1 MVKHANSHSGKDFLH
16 FAKKQGISFSPL
28 KISHLTK
35 QNDVNDC
42 LKISRAG
49 YNLSMPSPNLPVG
62 NTILSVSSLNRQV
75 RDCLETAFPLTW
87 VGGEISNLTYAA
99 SGHVYFSL
107 KDNTAQVRCVMW
119 RSRAQVLGWRLEN
132 GQKIEARVLVSFYE
146 PRGEFQ
152 LNVEAI
158 RRAGQG
164 DLFERFLQLKA
175 KLEKEG
181 IFATECKRA
190 LPAFPR
196 RLAIVTSLQA
206 AALRDVLTTL
216 HRRAPHV
223 GITLFPTPV
232 QGDGAGARIA
242 EAVSAAGHS
251 DCDAIILC
259 RGGGSIEDLW
269 AFNEESVAR
278 AIRATAIPVIAGVGH
293 ETDFTIAD
301 FAADLRAPTP
311 TAAAE
316 LASPDRDALLDRL
329 TQLESHLGRRID
341 RTLSDHLQ
349 RLDWLATRLVH
360 PAERLRQRQR
370 DIDTLGSRLQHALRR
385 QSDHCAVRLEALG
398 RRYNSARP
406 RPAKLAESI
415 SHLQYRLTRQSQWA
429 ISQHS
434 GKLNAL
440 ASSLSQLDPH
450 AVLSRGYTLAIGA
463 DGRAI
468 RNATQL
474 SAGDLL
480 KLRFASGAAEAT
492 VNQVVA
498 APEAD

>member
-1 MVKHANSHSGKDFLH
+1 MNDANPYPAKDFSCS
-16 FAKKQGISFSPL
+16 AKKQGTSFRPL
-28 KISHLTK
+28 KIKGLTK
-35 QNDVNDC
+35 QNDVNVW
-42 LKISRAG
+42 LTNSHAG
-49 YNLSMPSPNLPVG
+49 YNQGMQNPASPVDNF
-62 NTILSVSSLNRQV
+62 ILSVSGLNRQV
-75 RDCLETAFPLTW
+75 RDCLESAFPLTW
-87 VGGEISNLTYAA
+87 VGGEISNLTHAA

-107 KDNTAQVRCVMW
+107 KDASAQVRCVMW
-119 RSRAQVLGWRLEN
+119 RSRAQLLGWRLEN
-132 GQKIEARVLVSFYE
+132 GQQVEARVLVSFYE

-175 KLEKEG
+175 KLESEG
-181 IFATECKRA
+181 FFAADGKKR
-190 LPAFPR
+190 LPSFPR

-223 GITLFPTPV
+223 SITLFPTPV
-232 QGDGAGARIA
+232 QGEGAGPKIA
-242 EAVSAAGHS
+242 EALSAAGRS

-269 AFNEESVAR
+269 AFNEECVAR
-278 AIRATAIPVIAGVGH
+278 AIRASAIPVIAGVGH

-329 TQLESHLGRRID
+329 TQLGNQLGRRID
-341 RTLSDHLQ
+341 RSLSDHLQ

-360 PAERLRQRQR
+360 PAERIRQRQR
-370 DIDTLGSRLQHALRR
+370 DIETLGSRLQHALRR
-385 QSDHCAVRLEALG
+385 QSEHCAVRLQALV
-398 RRYNSARP
+398 RRHNSARP
-406 RPAKLAESI
+406 RPKNLAEGI
-415 SHLQYRLTRQSQWA
+415 AHLQYRLSRQSQWA

-434 GKLNAL
+434 GKLNSL
-440 ASSLSQLDPH
+440 ASSLTQLDPH

-468 RNATQL
+468 RDATQL

-480 KLRFASGAAEAT
+480 KLRFASGAAEVT

-498 APEAD
+498 TPEAD

>member
-1 MVKHANSHSGKDFLH
+1 M
-16 FAKKQGISFSPL
+16 
-28 KISHLTK
+28 
-35 QNDVNDC
+35 QNA
-42 LKISRAG
+42 IQ
-49 YNLSMPSPNLPVG
+49 PVG
-62 NTILSVSSLNRQV
+62 NSVLSVSSLNRQV
-75 RDCLETAFPLTW
+75 RDCLESAFPLTW

-107 KDNTAQVRCVMW
+107 KDANAQVRCVMW

-175 KLEKEG
+175 KLENEG
-181 IFATECKRA
+181 IFAVDRKKA
-190 LPAFPR
+190 LPSFPR
-196 RLAIVTSLQA
+196 RLAIVTSPQA

-223 GITLFPTPV
+223 AITLFPTPV
-232 QGDGAGARIA
+232 QGEGAGAKIA
-242 EAVSAAGHS
+242 EAIAQAANS

-278 AIRATAIPVIAGVGH
+278 AINASAIPVISGVGH

-329 TQLESHLGRRID
+329 TQLENHLGRRMD
-341 RTLSDHLQ
+341 RTLSDQLQ

-360 PAERLRQRQR
+360 PAERIRQRQR
-370 DIDTLGSRLQHALRR
+370 ETDTLGSRLHHALRR
-385 QSDHCAVRLEALG
+385 QTEHCAVRLHSLG
-398 RRYNSARP
+398 LRHASARP
-406 RPAKLAESI
+406 RPEKLAEGI
-415 SHLQYRLTRQSQWA
+415 AHLQYRLSRQTQWA
-429 ISQHS
+429 ISQYS
-434 GKLNAL
+434 GKLNSL
-440 ASSLSQLDPH
+440 GSSLTQLDPH
-450 AVLSRGYTLAIGA
+450 AVLSRGYTLAMDA

-468 RNATQL
+468 RDAARL
-474 SAGDLL
+474 SPGDLL
-480 KLRFASGAAEAT
+480 KLRFASGSAEAT

-498 APEAD
+498 SPEAD

>member
-1 MVKHANSHSGKDFLH
+1 M
-16 FAKKQGISFSPL
+16 
-28 KISHLTK
+28 
-35 QNDVNDC
+35 QNA
-42 LKISRAG
+42 IQ
-49 YNLSMPSPNLPVG
+49 PVG
-62 NTILSVSSLNRQV
+62 NSVLSVSSLNRQV
-75 RDCLETAFPLTW
+75 RDCLESAFPLTW
-87 VGGEISNLTYAA
+87 VSGEISNLTYAA

-107 KDNTAQVRCVMW
+107 KDASAQVRCVMW

-175 KLEKEG
+175 KLENEG
-181 IFATECKRA
+181 IFAVDRKKA
-190 LPAFPR
+190 LPSFPR
-196 RLAIVTSLQA
+196 RLAIVTSPQA

-223 GITLFPTPV
+223 AITLFPTPV
-232 QGDGAGARIA
+232 QGEGAGAKIA
-242 EAVSAAGHS
+242 DAIALAANS

-278 AIRATAIPVIAGVGH
+278 AINASAIPVISGVGH

-329 TQLESHLGRRID
+329 TQLENHLGRRMD
-341 RTLSDHLQ
+341 RTLSDQLQ
-349 RLDWLATRLVH
+349 RLDWLTTRLVH
-360 PAERLRQRQR
+360 PAERISQRQR
-370 DIDTLGSRLQHALRR
+370 EAETLGSRLHHALRR
-385 QSDHCAVRLEALG
+385 QTEHCAVRLQSLG
-398 RRYNSARP
+398 LRHASARP
-406 RPAKLAESI
+406 RPEKLAEGI
-415 SHLQYRLTRQSQWA
+415 AHLQYRLSRQTQWA
-429 ISQHS
+429 ISQYS
-434 GKLNAL
+434 GKLNSL
-440 ASSLSQLDPH
+440 GSSLTQLDPH
-450 AVLSRGYTLAIGA
+450 AVLSRGYTLAMDA

-468 RNATQL
+468 RDATRL
-474 SAGDLL
+474 SPGDLL
-480 KLRFASGAAEAT
+480 KLRFASGSAEAT

-498 APEAD
+498 SPEAD